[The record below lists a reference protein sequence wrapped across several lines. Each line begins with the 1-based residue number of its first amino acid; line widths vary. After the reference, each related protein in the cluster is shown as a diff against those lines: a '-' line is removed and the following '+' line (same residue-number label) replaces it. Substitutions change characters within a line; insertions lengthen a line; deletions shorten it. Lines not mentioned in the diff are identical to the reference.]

1 MTTRELKTKVP
12 EGRVTRQP
20 MTRRNRLDVKD
31 QDPNFQYR
39 IVNDTDDRIEA
50 FKAAGYEVVERPG
63 KTSDARVD
71 TPANVGS
78 SMISVGGGKKA
89 VVMRIRKDWYQ
100 EDQKVKQNA
109 IAETEKS
116 IKQSAKS
123 YKSGDLEITSD

>member
-31 QDPNFQYR
+31 QDPNFHYR

-71 TPANVGS
+71 VPTGIGS

-89 VVMRIRKDWYQ
+89 VVMRIPKDWYK
-100 EDQKVKQNA
+100 EDQKVKQAA
-109 IAETEKS
+109 IAETEDAM
-116 IKQSAKS
+116 KQSAKS
-123 YKSGDLEITSD
+123 YKNGEFDLSSN